1 MYPVRKLRNF
11 YPGVA
16 EHKDISK
23 LVVLLSS
30 SVNSVRKAA
39 SEALQ
44 DFQKYKAL
52 WTEDRDAKVQVNTV
66 MRLFG
71 NLESYLFMQNVSFT
85 FDALYILGR
94 GLHHCK

>member
-1 MYPVRKLRNF
+1 MRCVNFFPETLEDQFPARKLRNF

-30 SVNSVRKAA
+30 AVNSVRKAA

-52 WTEDRDAKVQVNTV
+52 WTEDRDAKVQVIPT
-66 MRLFG
+66 
-71 NLESYLFMQNVSFT
+71 LEFL
-85 FDALYILGR
+85 ACER
-94 GLHHCK
+94 

>member
-1 MYPVRKLRNF
+1 MKILYFSETVEETYPIRKLRNF

-39 SEALQ
+39 SDALL

-52 WTEDRDAKVQVNTV
+52 WTEDRDAKVQV
-66 MRLFG
+66 
-71 NLESYLFMQNVSFT
+71 S
-85 FDALYILGR
+85 
-94 GLHHCK
+94 